1 MVVQLISQAE
11 YAKRRGVSGVAV
23 HKAVKAGRI
32 MLIEGKIDPAVAD
45 VQWQA
50 NTRARVSTKP
60 PSDAPPAPA
69 APRPGADDDDMPSDY
84 WASRARREKAEAQ
97 TAELKLA
104 ELQGLL
110 VRADTIRAAHAKR
123 LAGLRESLLQIPA
136 RLAAVLAAEPD
147 QAKCHDALQR
157 ELHGVLAS
165 VSGH

>member
-1 MVVQLISQAE
+1 MAVQLLSQAQ
-11 YAKRRGVSGVAV
+11 YAKHRGVSGVAV

-32 MLIEGKIDPAVAD
+32 TLIEGKVDPAVAD
-45 VQWQA
+45 IQWQA
-50 NTRARVSTKP
+50 NTRARISSAQAP
-60 PSDAPPAPA
+60 AAPPAPK
-69 APRPGADDDDMPSDY
+69 PGDDGDEVPSDY

-123 LAGLRESLLQIPA
+123 LAGLRESLLQIPS
-136 RLAAVLAAEPD
+136 RLAAVLAAETE

-157 ELHGVLAS
+157 ELHAVLAS
-165 VSGH
+165 VANH

>member
-1 MVVQLISQAE
+1 MAVQLISQAD
-11 YAKRRGVSGVAV
+11 YAKRRGCSQVAV

-32 MLIEGKIDPAVAD
+32 TLIEGKIDPAVAD

-50 NTRARVSTKP
+50 NTRARVSA
-60 PSDAPPAPA
+60 SAPPPAAPA
-69 APRPGADDDDMPSDY
+69 APRTGDDGDEAPSDY

-104 ELQGLL
+104 ELQGQL

-123 LAGLRESLLQIPA
+123 LAGLREALLQIPA
-136 RLAAVLAAEPD
+136 RLSAVLAAEPD

-157 ELHGVLAS
+157 ELHAVLAS
-165 VSGH
+165 VATH

>member
-1 MVVQLISQAE
+1 MAVQLISQAD
-11 YAKRRGVSGVAV
+11 YAKRRGCSQVAV

-32 MLIEGKIDPAVAD
+32 TLIEGKIDPAVAD

-50 NTRARVSTKP
+50 NTRARVSVTP
-60 PSDAPPAPA
+60 PPAAPA
-69 APRPGADDDDMPSDY
+69 APRPDGDEEPGSY
-84 WASRARREKAEAQ
+84 WASRARREEAEAA

-136 RLAAVLAAEPD
+136 RLAAVLAAETD

-157 ELHGVLAS
+157 ELHAVLAS
-165 VSGH
+165 VAHH

>member
-1 MVVQLISQAE
+1 
-11 YAKRRGVSGVAV
+11 
-23 HKAVKAGRI
+23 
-32 MLIEGKIDPAVAD
+32 VAD

-50 NTRARVSTKP
+50 NTRARVSAKP
-60 PSDAPPAPA
+60 PPDAPPAP
-69 APRPGADDDDMPSDY
+69 RPGAEDDDMPSDY

-123 LAGLRESLLQIPA
+123 LAGLREALLQIPA
-136 RLAAVLAAEPD
+136 RLSAVLAAESD